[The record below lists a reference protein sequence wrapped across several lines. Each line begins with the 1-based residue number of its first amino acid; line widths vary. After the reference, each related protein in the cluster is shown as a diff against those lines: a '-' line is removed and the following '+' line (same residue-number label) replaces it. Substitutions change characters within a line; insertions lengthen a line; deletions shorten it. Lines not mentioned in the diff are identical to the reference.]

1 MLVDAGKVRHW
12 GLSNEDAHG
21 LREFRRVAAEI
32 GLAPPVCMQ
41 NAYSLLQRADEE
53 ELVADCMDED
63 GEAAPVSYLA
73 YSPLSAGT
81 LTGKYAQPK
90 PKGNKKPVPRRSRLG
105 QFRGYSDGFAQSG
118 GPAAVDAYIA
128 VARKHGLTPTQL
140 ALAHCNSRSFVGS
153 TIIGA
158 TSMSQLAENLMSFNV
173 EWTQELEDEVLAVHT
188 EKPNPWRVQLAGLG

>member
-1 MLVDAGKVRHW
+1 M
-12 GLSNEDAHG
+12 
-21 LREFRRVAAEI
+21 
-32 GLAPPVCMQ
+32 
-41 NAYSLLQRADEE
+41 
-53 ELVADCMDED
+53 
-63 GEAAPVSYLA
+63 
-73 YSPLSAGT
+73 
-81 LTGKYAQPK
+81 
-90 PKGNKKPVPRRSRLG
+90 G